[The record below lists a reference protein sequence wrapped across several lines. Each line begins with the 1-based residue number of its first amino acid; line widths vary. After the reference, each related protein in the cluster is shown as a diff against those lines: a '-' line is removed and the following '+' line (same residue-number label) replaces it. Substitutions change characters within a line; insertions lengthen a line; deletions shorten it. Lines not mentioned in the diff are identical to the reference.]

1 MRTLSWSVVLV
12 SGLLLCG
19 GAVLAAE
26 GGLKSG
32 PQPGANLPG
41 PFNPYNVTN
50 ADLRDRAGT
59 RNDYV
64 EQYGS
69 NPVVLI
75 FAQEVSGPLV
85 TLVKLLD
92 REVARN
98 KSEKLR
104 LRAVVVVLS
113 EDEATETKLK
123 ALSRKEGVR
132 NVSLAWMNPP
142 GPKHYKL
149 SPAADVTVVMYRQNK
164 VVANHAFKK
173 GELNEKAIEA
183 VLRDVPRIVSRR
195 Q

>member
-1 MRTLSWSVVLV
+1 MRMPKSSVVLA
-12 SGLLLCG
+12 SGLLWC

-26 GGLKSG
+26 GRLKSG
-32 PQPGANLPG
+32 PQQGAPLPG

-50 ADLRDRAGT
+50 ADMPDYAGK
-59 RNDYV
+59 RNDYI
-64 EQYGS
+64 EQYGQ

-92 REVARN
+92 REVAKN
-98 KSEKLR
+98 KSEKLK
-104 LRAVVVVLS
+104 AVVVVLS
-113 EDEATETKLK
+113 DDDATEEKLK
-123 ALSRKEGVR
+123 ALNRKEGVR
-132 NVSLAWMNPP
+132 NVSLAFSPP
-142 GPKHYKL
+142 PRLKHYKL
-149 SPAADVTVVMYRQNK
+149 SPAADVTVVLYRQSR

-183 VLRDVPRIVSRR
+183 VLRDVPRITPRR

>member
-1 MRTLSWSVVLV
+1 MRTSMLAVVLAP
-12 SGLLLCG
+12 GLVLC

-32 PQPGANLPG
+32 PQPGAYLPG

-50 ADLRDRAGT
+50 ADMPDYAGT
-59 RNDYV
+59 KNSYV
-64 EQYGS
+64 EQHGS

-92 REVARN
+92 REVSRN
-98 KSEKLR
+98 MSEKLR
-104 LRAVVVVLS
+104 LRSVVVLLS
-113 EDEATETKLK
+113 EDEGMEDKLK
-123 ALSRKEGVR
+123 ALDRKEGTK
-132 NVSLAWMNPP
+132 NVSLAFLLPP

-183 VLRDVPRIVSRR
+183 VLRDVPRIVARR
-195 Q
+195 R

>member
-1 MRTLSWSVVLV
+1 MRTPSWPVVLV

-19 GAVLAAE
+19 GAVVAAE
-26 GGLKSG
+26 GDLKSG
-32 PQPGANLPG
+32 PQLGANLPG

-50 ADLRDRAGT
+50 ADLSDRAGT
-59 RNDYV
+59 RNDYT

-69 NPVVLI
+69 NPVVLV

-92 REVARN
+92 REVSGN

-113 EDEATETKLK
+113 EDEATEEKLK
-123 ALSRKEGVR
+123 VLSRREGIE
-132 NVSLAWMNPP
+132 NVSLALLLPP

-183 VLRDVPRIVSRR
+183 VLRDVPRVISRR

>member
-1 MRTLSWSVVLV
+1 MRTPKSSFLV
-12 SGLLLCG
+12 AGLLLCG
-19 GAVLAAE
+19 GAVVAAE

-92 REVARN
+92 REVARD

-149 SPAADVTVVMYRQNK
+149 SDAADVTVIMYRQRK

-173 GELNEKAIEA
+173 GELNEKAVEA
-183 VLRDVPRIVSRR
+183 VLRDVPRTIARR

>member
-1 MRTLSWSVVLV
+1 MRTPKSSFLV
-12 SGLLLCG
+12 AGLLLCG
-19 GAVLAAE
+19 GAVVAAE

-32 PQPGANLPG
+32 PQPGATLPG

-50 ADLRDRAGT
+50 ADLPDRAGT
-59 RNDYV
+59 RNDYT
-64 EQYGS
+64 EQYGP

-98 KSEKLR
+98 KSEKVR
-104 LRAVVVVLS
+104 LRAVVVMLS
-113 EDEATETKLK
+113 EDEGMQERLK
-123 ALSRKEGVR
+123 ALARKEEIR
-132 NVSLAWMNPP
+132 NVSLALLSPP
-142 GPKHYKL
+142 GPKHFKL
-149 SPAADVTVVMYRQNK
+149 SPAADVTVVMYRQLK

-183 VLRDVPRIVSRR
+183 VLRDVPRTVSRR